1 MAIYAHK
8 KRFQKVPK
16 NKNGL
21 NYFIHINIFVINY
34 GNNIF
39 IIKNVQKCP
48 KMSKNVQFLLSTDKN
63 MIRKILCTIV
73 DIYT

>member
-16 NKNGL
+16 NNTGL
-21 NYFIHINIFVINY
+21 NYFIHINIFVISY

>member
-16 NKNGL
+16 NKNDL
-21 NYFIHINIFVINY
+21 NYFIHINIFVISY

>member
-21 NYFIHINIFVINY
+21 NYFIHINIFVISY